1 MREAEAKM
9 ALKPLNIGEG
19 RPGEG
24 LMCRRMNGSRTPP
37 MYVQLRSLSGRA
49 MLNVTRDPYLAALHL
64 VLLPLV
70 GLLLGGL
77 FGDLRRLNE
86 ETAGIQV

>member
-1 MREAEAKM
+1 M
-9 ALKPLNIGEG
+9 APKPLNLEEG
-19 RPGEG
+19 GAGEG
-24 LMCRRMNGSRTPP
+24 LTCRRASGSRTPP
-37 MYVQLRSLSGRA
+37 MYVQLRALAGRA